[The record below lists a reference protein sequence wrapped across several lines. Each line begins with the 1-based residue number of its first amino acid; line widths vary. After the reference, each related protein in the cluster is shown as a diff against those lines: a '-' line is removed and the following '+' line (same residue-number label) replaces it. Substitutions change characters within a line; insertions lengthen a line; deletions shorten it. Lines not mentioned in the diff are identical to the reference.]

1 VRVGIGYDVHPF
13 DPNRALVLGGVRI
26 DGAWGLRG
34 HSDADVLL
42 HAIGDACLGAAALG
56 DLGDHFPD
64 TDARWRGVPSA
75 VLIARILD
83 LVRSRGLRPVN
94 VDATVLAERPRLAP
108 HRDDLRRRIAE
119 LLGLPLDQVSVKA
132 STNNGLGAVGRAE
145 GIAATAVVL
154 LEDGPVLPLPDGD
167 VQP

>member
-75 VLIARILD
+75 VLVSRVLD

-94 VDATVLAERPRLAP
+94 VDATVVAERPRLAP
-108 HRDDLRRRIAE
+108 HRDDLRKRIAE
-119 LLGLPLDQVSVKA
+119 LLGLPLDHVSVKA
-132 STNNGLGAVGRAE
+132 STNSGLGSIGRAE

-154 LEDGPVLPLPDGD
+154 LEDGPVLPLPDED
-167 VQP
+167 LP